1 MGIAG
6 DMTVASLGQ
15 LTGTTKDEFREKLR
29 QWNFPVELSLISKK
43 NSGISGLYLS
53 LKINDRL
60 SETYFQDVEE
70 IISEVNEKDE
80 VKKLA
85 LRTFKLL
92 FKAEG
97 KAHGSSYD
105 KVHLHEAGSWD
116 AIFDIFTASWLI
128 HKIFPS
134 KVLHSPVNIGRGN
147 VKTSHGLLPVPAPAV
162 AELLRGREIFSEGPE
177 AELTTPTGAAI
188 LKSFAKEGNIPS
200 GRVVSVGY
208 GLGTKEFPGYP
219 NFLRAFLIDEGRE
232 FKRIV
237 EIETEV
243 DDSTGEL
250 LGNLWDELRGNILDM
265 FFVPVFMKKGRPGTL
280 IRIIARPER
289 LENISRVIF
298 SSTTTIG
305 LRYSFKDRIELERKT
320 EEVEILGRK
329 AKVKIAHF
337 QGEPLNMLPEFSSCK
352 KLAKEL
358 KISVKEACQMI
369 MSQWRK
375 TK

>member
-6 DMTVASLGQ
+6 DMTVVSLGQ
-15 LTGTTKDEFREKLR
+15 LTGTTEDEFREKLR
-29 QWNFPVELSLISKK
+29 QWNFPVELSLINKK

-70 IISEVNEKDE
+70 IIFGVNEKDE
-80 VKKLA
+80 VKKSA

-97 KAHGSSYD
+97 KVHGSSYD
-105 KVHLHEAGSWD
+105 KIHLHEAGSWD

-128 HKIFPS
+128 QKISPS
-134 KVLHSPVNIGRGN
+134 EILHSPVNIGRGT
-147 VKTSHGLLPVPAPAV
+147 VKASHGLLPVPAPAV
-162 AELLRGREIFSEGPE
+162 VELLKGRGIFSEGPE

-188 LKSFAKEGNIPS
+188 LKSFAGEGNIPS
-200 GRVVSVGY
+200 GRIISVGY

-219 NFLRAFLIDEGRE
+219 NFLRTFLIDEGE
-232 FKRIV
+232 EINRIV

-250 LGNLWDELRGNILDM
+250 LGNLWDELRGNVLDM

-280 IRIIARPER
+280 IRIIARAER
-289 LENISRVIF
+289 LEDISRVIF

-320 EEVEILGRK
+320 EEVEILGRR
-329 AKVKIAHF
+329 AKVKIAYF
-337 QGEPLNMLPEFSSCK
+337 RGETLNVLPEFSSCK
-352 KLAKEL
+352 ELAKEL

-369 MSQWRK
+369 MVQWRK